1 MCGNKCGNA
10 MPLNA
15 RKVETATPGR
25 HSDGRGLFLYVKPSG
40 ARSWVLRYQVQGRRR
55 DLGLGAYPDV
65 SLAMARDRAAEARRL
80 IAEGDD
86 PITKKQQAKPKTF
99 REAALELIDSKRPG
113 WKNAKHAAQWTA
125 TLEAYVFPN
134 IGAAQIAKIETADVI
149 STLTPIWAAKP
160 ETANR
165 VRQRIEAVIDYA
177 SALGIRT
184 GDNPARWR
192 GHLDHLLPK
201 PTKVRAVVHHPAL
214 PHAQIADFM
223 TDLAKREGVAARAL
237 AFTILTAARSG
248 ETRGM
253 TWGEVDLE
261 AKVWTIPADR
271 MKAAKEH
278 RVPLTGAALALLGQR
293 SKGTPDDALIFGS
306 EAKPGKPISDMS
318 LTAVL
323 RRMERSDITVHGF
336 RSTFR
341 DWAGE
346 TTGFPREVIEAAL
359 AHGIKDKTEAA
370 YARSDLFDKRRKL
383 MEAWVATAVTNDFA
397 PNIVNLFFGRND

>member
-1 MCGNKCGNA
+1 
-10 MPLNA
+10 
-15 RKVETATPGR
+15 
-25 HSDGRGLFLYVKPSG
+25 
-40 ARSWVLRYQVQGRRR
+40 
-55 DLGLGAYPDV
+55 
-65 SLAMARDRAAEARRL
+65 MARDRAAEARRL
-80 IAEGDD
+80 IAEGED
-86 PITKKQQAKPKTF
+86 PITKKQQARPKTF

-113 WKNAKHAAQWTA
+113 WKSAKHAAQWTA
-125 TLEAYVFPN
+125 TLDAYVFPK
-134 IGAAQIAKIETADVI
+134 IGAVQIAKIETADVI
-149 STLTPIWAAKP
+149 STLAPIWAAKP

-177 SALGIRT
+177 SALGIRS

-201 PTKVRAVVHHPAL
+201 PKKVRAVVHHPAL
-214 PHAQIADFM
+214 PHAQIAGFM

-278 RVPLTGAALALLGQR
+278 RVPLTDAALSLIGQR
-293 SKGTPDDALIFGS
+293 PEGTPADALIFGS
-306 EAKPGKPISDMS
+306 EAKPGKPISNMS
-318 LTAVL
+318 MTAVL
-323 RRMERSDITVHGF
+323 RRMERGDITVHGF

-359 AHGIKDKTEAA
+359 AHGIKDKAEAA

-383 MEAWVATAVTNDFA
+383 MEAWATATEVRAPYEKIVTLNA
-397 PNIVNLFFGRND
+397 SRTA

>member
-1 MCGNKCGNA
+1 

-15 RKVETATPGR
+15 RKVETAGPGR
-25 HSDGRGLFLYVKPSG
+25 HGDGRGLFLYVKPTG

-55 DLGLGAYPDV
+55 DLGLGPYPDI

-80 IAEGDD
+80 IAVGED
-86 PITKKQQAKPKTF
+86 PINKKQQAKPKTF
-99 REAALELIDSKRPG
+99 REAAHELIDSKRPG

-125 TLEAYVFPN
+125 TLESYVFPK
-134 IGAAQIAKIETADVI
+134 IGTVQVAKIETADVI

-177 SALGIRT
+177 SALGIRS

-201 PTKVRAVVHHPAL
+201 PKKVRAVVHHPAL
-214 PHAQIADFM
+214 PHTQIADFM
-223 TDLAKREGVAARAL
+223 TDLAQREGVAVRAL

-253 TWGEVDLE
+253 TWGEVDLDT
-261 AKVWTIPADR
+261 KVWTIPAGR

-278 RVPLTGAALALLGQR
+278 RVPLSDAALTLLGQR
-293 SKGTPDDALIFGS
+293 GKGTPDDALIFGS

-318 LTAVL
+318 MTAVL
-323 RRMERSDITVHGF
+323 RRMERNDITVHGF

-359 AHGIKDKTEAA
+359 AHGIKDKAEAA

-383 MEAWVATAVTNDFA
+383 MDAWATVCAFRSLG
-397 PNIVNLFFGRND
+397 PNIVSFA

>member
-1 MCGNKCGNA
+1 

-15 RKVETATPGR
+15 RKVETAAPGR
-25 HSDGRGLFLYVKPSG
+25 HGDGRGLFLYVKPTG

-55 DLGLGAYPDV
+55 DLGLGSYPDV

-80 IAEGDD
+80 IAEGED
-86 PITKKQQAKPKTF
+86 PITKRQQAKPKTL

-125 TLEAYVFPN
+125 TLEAYVFPK
-134 IGAAQIAKIETADVI
+134 IGAVQVAKIETADVI

-177 SALGIRT
+177 SALGIRS

-201 PTKVRAVVHHPAL
+201 PKKVRAVVHHPAL

-223 TDLAKREGVAARAL
+223 TDLTKREGVAARAL

-253 TWGEVDLE
+253 TWGEVDLD
-261 AKVWTIPADR
+261 AKVWTIPAGR

-278 RVPLTGAALALLGQR
+278 RVPLTDAALALLGK
-293 SKGTPDDALIFGS
+293 STEGTPDDALIFGS
-306 EAKPGKPISDMS
+306 EAKLGKPISDMS
-318 LTAVL
+318 MTAVL
-323 RRMERSDITVHGF
+323 RRMERNDITVHGF

-359 AHGIKDKTEAA
+359 AHGIKDKAEAA
-370 YARSDLFDKRRKL
+370 YARSDLFEKRRKL
-383 MEAWVATAVTNDFA
+383 MEAWSALASANATSEK
-397 PNIVNLFFGRND
+397 IVSLHSGKPAR